1 MKESSCSKDVTWSSP
16 PPLSDLLTLNKA
28 GAIRESMTDLFFHEN
43 GKTHSCATPQQ
54 QQHTTQDR
62 QRIRRSGSSVDK
74 FGREEKKCST
84 ALQVLFPNDS
94 PPLSLS
100 LSRVVSFHSPR
111 RLQKHV
117 PPPPP
122 PPFLFLS
129 LSLSKR
135 LQLLRTL
142 PIHENR
148 TRPYRSRKHTHTH
161 THTHTMA
168 VPKPWPYLV
177 RKSSQNRGKSSY

>member
-1 MKESSCSKDVTWSSP
+1 
-16 PPLSDLLTLNKA
+16 
-28 GAIRESMTDLFFHEN
+28 MTDLFFHEN

-54 QQHTTQDR
+54 QQHTIQDR
-62 QRIRRSGSSVDK
+62 QRIRRSSSSVDK

-84 ALQVLFPNDS
+84 ALKVLFPNDS

-100 LSRVVSFHSPR
+100 RVVTFHSPR

-122 PPFLFLS
+122 PPFSS
-129 LSLSKR
+129 LSLSQSKR
-135 LQLLRTL
+135 LLLLRTL

-148 TRPYRSRKHTHTH
+148 TRPCRSRKHTHT
-161 THTHTMA
+161 
-168 VPKPWPYLV
+168 PWPF
-177 RKSSQNRGKSSY
+177 QNLDHIW